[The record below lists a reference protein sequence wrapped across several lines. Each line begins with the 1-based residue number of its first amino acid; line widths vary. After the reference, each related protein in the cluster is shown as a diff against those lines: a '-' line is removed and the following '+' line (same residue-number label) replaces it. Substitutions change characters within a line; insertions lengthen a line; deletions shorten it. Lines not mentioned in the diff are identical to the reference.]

1 MLPPVVHRRLHLY
14 LFSRLYRHTSA
25 SASRWVPLVQLV
37 VAFPG
42 ALASPSHCASAQCL
56 GFCHSPHL
64 HLVAPSHSSVGC
76 RFTWSLTPPPLVATP
91 PGNASCRTPL
101 VRLVCRIAIARRL
114 SYGWLS
120 CFLSSHHCFLCIYA
134 SQSGK
139 RLALSAVHVHCQR
152 VASPTVALVVRALM
166 HVLCQRG
173 ASPAIIVVTGA
184 RCQGMARGGSESK
197 WMMSSVPG
205 PPPLELGQR
214 ASCVIQL

>member
-14 LFSRLYRHTSA
+14 LFSRLYHHTSA

-42 ALASPSHCASAQCL
+42 ALASPSHRASAQCL
-56 GFCHSPHL
+56 SFCHSPHL

-91 PGNASCRTPL
+91 PSFGWFVALPL
-101 VRLVCRIAIARRL
+101 PGGL

-134 SQSGK
+134 SRSGK
-139 RLALSAVHVHCQR
+139 RLALSAVRVHRQR
-152 VASPTVALVVRALM
+152 GASPTVALVVRALM

-184 RCQGMARGGSESK
+184 RRQGVARGGSESK

-205 PPPLELGQR
+205 SPPLELGQR